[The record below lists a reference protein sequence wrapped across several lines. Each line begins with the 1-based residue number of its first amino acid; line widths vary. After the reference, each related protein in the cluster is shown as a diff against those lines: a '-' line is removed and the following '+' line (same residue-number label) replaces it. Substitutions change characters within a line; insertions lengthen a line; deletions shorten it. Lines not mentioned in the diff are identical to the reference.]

1 MTETIERAFGVDV
14 SKQFLDLATG
24 PAAEVQRLVHDVAGI
39 DAIVEV
45 AQRER
50 PERIVVEATGGWESA
65 LVAVLAHA
73 GLPVVIV
80 NPRQVREFA
89 RATGK
94 LAKTDELDARTLCAF
109 ALAVKPPLRPLKDEQ
124 AQILDAL
131 VTRRQQ
137 ILQMRT
143 AEKNRLALS
152 TPGIVQRNLKEHIK
166 WLDRHLKDTDRD
178 IGQLIKV
185 TPLWCETERL
195 LEQIPSVGRVTSHTL
210 IAHLPE
216 LGSLNRKQ
224 IAALVGLAPFN
235 RDSGTFRGHRTTWG
249 GRAEVRQ
256 VLYMATM
263 SAIRCNPPIRCFYRR
278 LRDNGKPGKV
288 ALVAC
293 MRKLLTILNAVVR
306 DRQPWSL
313 AMLDS

>member
-1 MTETIERAFGVDV
+1 MEEAVGWAFGVDV

-24 PAAEVQRLVHDVAGI
+24 PAAEVQRFVHDVAGI
-39 DAIVEV
+39 DAIVEL
-45 AQRER
+45 AQRDQ
-50 PERIVVEATGGWESA
+50 PDRIVVEATGGWESA

-94 LAKTDELDARTLCAF
+94 LAKTDELDARMLCAF

-124 AQILDAL
+124 AQMLAAL

-137 ILQMRT
+137 LLQMRT

-152 TPGIVQRNLKEHIK
+152 TPGLVQRNLKEHIK
-166 WLDRHLKDTDRD
+166 WLDRHLKDTERD

-210 IAHLPE
+210 IAQLPE

-224 IAALVGLAPFN
+224 IAALVGVAPFN
-235 RDSGTFRGHRTTWG
+235 HDSGLLRGRRTTWG

-263 SAIRCNPPIRCFYRR
+263 SAIRCNPAIRRFYRR
-278 LRDNGKPGKV
+278 LRENGKPGKV

-293 MRKLLTILNAVVR
+293 MRKFLTILNAIVR
-306 DRQPWSL
+306 DRQPWSVP
-313 AMLDS
+313 MLDS

>member
-1 MTETIERAFGVDV
+1 MAAAIERAFGVDV
-14 SKQFLDLATG
+14 SKEFLDLATG
-24 PAAEVQRLVHDVAGI
+24 PASEVQRVRHDAAGI
-39 DAIVEV
+39 DAIVEQ
-45 AQRER
+45 AQHER
-50 PERIVVEATGGWESA
+50 PERIVVEATGGWESP

-94 LAKTDELDARTLCAF
+94 LAKTDELDARILCAF

-124 AQILDAL
+124 AQMLAAL

-137 ILQMRT
+137 LLQMRT

-152 TPGIVQRNLKEHIK
+152 SPGLVQRNLKEHIK

-185 TPLWCETERL
+185 TPLWCETEQL
-195 LEQIPSVGRVTSHTL
+195 LEQIPSIGQVTSHTL
-210 IAHLPE
+210 IAQLPE
-216 LGSLNRKQ
+216 LGSLNRRQ
-224 IAALVGLAPFN
+224 IAALVGVAPFN
-235 RDSGTFRGHRTTWG
+235 RDSGTLRGHRTTWG

-263 SAIRCNPPIRCFYRR
+263 SAIRCNPAIRCFYRR

-306 DRQPWSL
+306 DRQPWRL
-313 AMLDS
+313 ATLDT

>member
-1 MTETIERAFGVDV
+1 VDQIIERAFGIDV
-14 SKQFLDLATG
+14 SKDFLDLATS
-24 PAAEVQRLVHDVAGI
+24 PTSPVQRLAHDSAGI
-39 DAIVEV
+39 EAIVEH
-45 AQRER
+45 AQRDR
-50 PERIVVEATGGWESA
+50 PDRIVVEATGGWESA
-65 LVAVLAHA
+65 VVATLAHA

-89 RATGK
+89 RASGQ
-94 LAKTDELDARTLCAF
+94 LAKTDQLDARMLCAF

-124 AQILDAL
+124 AQLLAAL

-137 ILQMRT
+137 LLQMRT

-152 TPGIVQRNLKEHIK
+152 TPGLVQRNLKEHIK

-178 IGQLIKV
+178 IEQLIKV
-185 TPLWCETERL
+185 TPLWCDTERL
-195 LEQIPSVGRVTSHTL
+195 LEQIPSIGRITSRTL
-210 IAHLPE
+210 IAQLPE

-235 RDSGTFRGHRTTWG
+235 HDSGTLRGHRIIWG

-263 SAIRCNPPIRCFYRR
+263 SAIRCNPPIRGFYRR
-278 LRDNGKPGKV
+278 LRANGKPGKV

-293 MRKLLTILNAVVR
+293 MRKLLTVLNAVVR

>member
-1 MTETIERAFGVDV
+1 VAETIERAFGVDV

-24 PAAEVQRLVHDVAGI
+24 PAAEVQRLVHDAAGI
-39 DAIVEV
+39 DAIVEL

-50 PERIVVEATGGWESA
+50 PDRIVVEATGGWESA

-137 ILQMRT
+137 LLQMRT

-178 IGQLIKV
+178 IGQLIRV

-210 IAHLPE
+210 IAQLPE

-263 SAIRCNPPIRCFYRR
+263 SAIRCNPPIRRFYRR
-278 LRDNGKPGKV
+278 LRENGKPGKV